1 MFKNYAPHVR
11 LAYVIDGDLIV
22 IGNTTWQTKN
32 ITSVSI
38 AQQKILMRA
47 VEPMFAI
54 PKPVRDLRLG
64 LLALAIGFSWIWAL
78 SFERPSYVGW
88 PLTIIF
94 SFSAW
99 FVGSYSQKNHLNL
112 WNQRRENTRR
122 ERDVWEILAKK
133 TPDVFSLVIDSSS
146 GKSVA
151 LTTLDIEAI
160 NTVHAHILTAMRS
173 TSAVAMKGV
182 IETITLSSGSPDDL
196 YEKFCDREISRA

>member
-1 MFKNYAPHVR
+1 MFKDYVPHVR

-47 VEPMFAI
+47 VEPMFVV
-54 PKPVRDLRLG
+54 PKPVRDFRLG
-64 LLALAIGFSWIWAL
+64 LLALAIAFSWTWAL
-78 SFERPSYVGW
+78 SFERPSYIGW
-88 PLTIIF
+88 PLTIIL
-94 SFSAW
+94 SFAAW
-99 FVGSYSQKNHLNL
+99 FVGTYSHKNYLRL
-112 WNQRRENTRR
+112 WNQQRENTRR

-182 IETITLSSGSPDDL
+182 IETITLSNGSPDDL